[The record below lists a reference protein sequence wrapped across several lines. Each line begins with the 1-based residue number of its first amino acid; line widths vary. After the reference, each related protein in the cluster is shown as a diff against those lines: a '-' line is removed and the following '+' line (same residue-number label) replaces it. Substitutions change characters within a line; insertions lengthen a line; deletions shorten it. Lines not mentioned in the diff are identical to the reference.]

1 MKLIMSIRKKI
12 ANNFLTFSIVVALL
26 VTSVY
31 MIYKH
36 SYVAICNREASQLAH
51 DYAEKA
57 YDESLLDAITAKESA
72 YANCMRKK
80 GFEV

>member
-26 VTSVY
+26 ATTVY

-36 SYVAICNREASQLAH
+36 SYVAICHPTNIINTQ
-51 DYAEKA
+51 
-57 YDESLLDAITAKESA
+57 SLPELTNLVI
-72 YANCMRKK
+72 
-80 GFEV
+80 